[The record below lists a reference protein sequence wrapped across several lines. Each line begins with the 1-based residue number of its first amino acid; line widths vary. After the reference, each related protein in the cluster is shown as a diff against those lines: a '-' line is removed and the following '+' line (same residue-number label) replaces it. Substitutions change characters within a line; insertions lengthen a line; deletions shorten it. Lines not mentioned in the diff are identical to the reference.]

1 MIDFDI
7 QFNSLFAH
15 TGFAINIISI
25 FLSVAQFMSGVM
37 SINMPSFLRALNH
50 LSPLSYAVRN
60 LAPYSLRGITFTC
73 SPSQQ
78 LPNGQCAVSTGEQ
91 VLDLYNLNTNPGL
104 NIMAL
109 GVCAVVYRLV
119 AYVLLKFLRTRWG
132 ELRERNGRGFK
143 KFVGCKKGDGDESG
157 TVSGA

>member
-1 MIDFDI
+1 
-7 QFNSLFAH
+7 
-15 TGFAINIISI
+15 
-25 FLSVAQFMSGVM
+25 M
-37 SINMPSFLRALNH
+37 SINIPSFLRALNH

-60 LAPYSLRGITFTC
+60 MAPYSLRGITFTC

-78 LPNGQCAVSTGEQ
+78 LPDGQCAVSTGEQ
-91 VLDLYNLNTNPGL
+91 VLELYNLNTNPGL

-132 ELRERNGRGFK
+132 ELREGNGRGFK
-143 KFVGCKKGDGDESG
+143 KFVGCKKDDGDETG
-157 TVSGA
+157 TVSGS

>member
-1 MIDFDI
+1 
-7 QFNSLFAH
+7 
-15 TGFAINIISI
+15 
-25 FLSVAQFMSGVM
+25 
-37 SINMPSFLRALNH
+37 
-50 LSPLSYAVRN
+50 
-60 LAPYSLRGITFTC
+60 
-73 SPSQQ
+73 
-78 LPNGQCAVSTGEQ
+78 
-91 VLDLYNLNTNPGL
+91 
-104 NIMAL
+104 MAL